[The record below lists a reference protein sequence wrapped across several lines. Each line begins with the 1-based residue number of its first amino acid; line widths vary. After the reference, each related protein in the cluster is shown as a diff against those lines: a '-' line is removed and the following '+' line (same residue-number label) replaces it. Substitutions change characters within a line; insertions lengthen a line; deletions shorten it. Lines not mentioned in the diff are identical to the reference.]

1 MKTFIIEKILKEKLI
16 AIVRGVYGEDCIN
29 LARALHKG
37 GINLIEVTFD
47 QAKKETAEDTCRAI
61 SMIKETFKGKVIA
74 GAGTVTSVELVDMA
88 HKAGAGYIIS
98 PNTDAPVI
106 RRTVELGLV
115 SIPGVLTPSEIVK
128 AQNAGADFVKLFP
141 SAQFGPS
148 YLKSVLAPLN
158 NVRILA
164 VGGINEKNVGEF
176 IKAGAKGAGV
186 GGNLVNKEWIS
197 NGKFEAITEL
207 AKEFVEAVNAQ

>member
-1 MKTFIIEKILKEKLI
+1 MKTLIIEKILKEKLI

-29 LARALHKG
+29 LAKALHKG

-47 QAKKETAEDTCRAI
+47 QAKKETAVETCRAI
-61 SMIKETFKGKVIA
+61 SMIKETFKGEVIA

-98 PNTDAPVI
+98 PNTDISVI
-106 RRTVELGLV
+106 KRTVELGLV
-115 SIPGVLTPSEIVK
+115 SMPGVLTPSEIVI
-128 AQNAGADFVKLFP
+128 ANNAGADFVKLFP

-164 VGGINEKNVGEF
+164 VGGINEKNVGEYM
-176 IKAGAKGAGV
+176 KAGAKGAGV

-197 NGKFEAITEL
+197 NGKFDDITEL
-207 AKEFVEAVNAQ
+207 AKKFVEAVNA